1 MNKLLDQSTHRR
13 DAETGRR
20 VRSLLRGGTSALES
34 RHDPSSAHSC
44 ERHDS
49 ADGVDAM
56 RCRPM
61 RQPLACWTLHGRHE
75 GPPICVLASHPNRE
89 RARMRRTLFFVSPC
103 CVARLRALHRSCA
116 EPATNCGRAARAT
129 SAGAVNNAPQGHVDH
144 AAEPWSR
151 AHAKWL
157 ASSRPSQRSAP
168 PTVRARTRDRPTV
181 VGSMGEA
188 IDDRSLHRDAYSGRY
203 VSGRTQ
209 R

>member
-1 MNKLLDQSTHRR
+1 VTPRQAVVCGAFFAAARARWNQDMTRALLTAANVMTRP
-13 DAETGRR
+13 A
-20 VRSLLRGGTSALES
+20 
-34 RHDPSSAHSC
+34 C
-44 ERHDS
+44 
-49 ADGVDAM
+49 VDAM

-89 RARMRRTLFFVSPC
+89 RARTRRTLFFVSPC
-103 CVARLRALHRSCA
+103 CVARLSALHRSCA
-116 EPATNCGRAARAT
+116 EPATNSGRAARAT
-129 SAGAVNNAPQGHVDH
+129 SAGAVNNAPQGHVEH

-151 AHAKWL
+151 AHAKWS

-168 PTVRARTRDRPTV
+168 PTVRARTGDRPTV